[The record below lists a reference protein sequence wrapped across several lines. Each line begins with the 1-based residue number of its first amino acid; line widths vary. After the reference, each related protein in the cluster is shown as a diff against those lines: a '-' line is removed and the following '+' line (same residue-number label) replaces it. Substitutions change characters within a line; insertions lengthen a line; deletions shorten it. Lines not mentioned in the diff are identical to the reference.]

1 MKYQKLS
8 FMAELHKSL
17 SGEQAPF
24 QQSQHKNKKSNS
36 HKAQFGNVDFGKV
49 KTPESATGETKL

>member
-1 MKYQKLS
+1 
-8 FMAELHKSL
+8 MAELHKSL

>member
-1 MKYQKLS
+1 MAKLR
-8 FMAELHKSL
+8 KSL
-17 SGEQAPF
+17 SREQASFPE
-24 QQSQHKNKKSNS
+24 SQHKNKKSNS